1 MQEID
6 LLTFI
11 GHFHPVLVH
20 LPVGILLWAIVLQ
33 WLSKLPAFASLAAAV
48 PVTYLV
54 GAVMAILSCASG
66 WLLSDTATY
75 PAETLN
81 LHKWLGIGVA
91 VIALILYYIHHKQWH
106 NIKLPASVILISVV
120 MAAGHFG
127 GTLTHGEGY
136 LTMGL
141 GLSNKKDEVKR
152 KNIANIQEALVYQDV
167 VQPILEQK
175 CYSCHAEAKQKGGL
189 RLDNQE
195 WMMKGGE
202 DGIVLQPGNAEG
214 SEIYKRIVLDPIEEK
229 HMPPKGKLQL
239 SDEEKRLMQWWIS
252 SGASFHAKAKE
263 IAQTEQ
269 IKKLLTGFQG
279 NDAVQEDLLPETAI
293 SPASEEVVLKLQQ
306 QGVAVYPVSKT
317 SNYLSVSFVA
327 VPELDQNIIAL
338 LRSISKQ
345 VLWLKMPGVK
355 LDDAVIKAVAG
366 CSNLRRLSIEHSGVT
381 DVQLE
386 ILNSLTSLRYLNI
399 ADNKISFGGLQKL
412 NQLKQVKQL
421 YLFQTQVLQTDV
433 PKLHQLFPSATIDL
447 GNYKVETL
455 VTDTQVLRV
464 VKG

>member
-1 MQEID
+1 MPDVD

-11 GHFHPVLVH
+11 GHFHPLLVH

-33 WLSKLPAFASLAAAV
+33 WLSKSPAFSSLSAAI

-54 GAVMAILSCASG
+54 GAVMAVLSCVSGWILSN
-66 WLLSDTATY
+66 TATY

-91 VIALILYYIHHKQWH
+91 VIALAQYYIYYKQLHKF
-106 NIKLPASVILISVV
+106 KMAAAFILLGLV
-120 MAAGHFG
+120 MVAGHFG

-141 GLSNKKDEVKR
+141 LNKKEVVKR
-152 KNIANIQEALVYQDV
+152 KSIANIQEALVYQDV

-175 CYSCHAEAKQKGGL
+175 CYSCHADAKQKGGL

-195 WMMKGGE
+195 WMLKGGE
-202 DGIVLQPGNAEG
+202 DGIVLRPGNLEG
-214 SEIYKRIVLDPIEEK
+214 SEIYKRLILDPLEEK

-239 SDEEKRLMQWWIS
+239 TDEEKRLMQWWIS
-252 SGASFHAKAKE
+252 TGASFHAKTKE

-269 IKKLLTGFQG
+269 VKKLLTSFQG
-279 NDAVQEDLLPETAI
+279 DALVVEDLLPEI
-293 SPASEEVVLKLQQ
+293 GVSEAPKEAVVKLQQ
-306 QGVAVYPVSKT
+306 LGVAVYPVSKT

-327 VPELDQNIIAL
+327 VSEIDQNVISL
-338 LRSISKQ
+338 LSSISKQ
-345 VLWLKMPGVK
+345 LLWLKMPGVK
-355 LDDAVIKAVAG
+355 LDDAVVKVISG
-366 CSNLRRLSIEHSGVT
+366 CSNLRRLSIEHSGIT
-381 DVQLE
+381 DSQLE
-386 ILNSLTSLRYLNI
+386 SFNNLTALRNLNLTDTQI
-399 ADNKISFGGLQKL
+399 TIVGLQKL
-412 NQLKQVKQL
+412 GNLRRLKQLNL
-421 YLFQTQVLQTDV
+421 YQTQVIQTYV
-433 PKLHQLFPSATIDL
+433 PKLRQLFPAANIDL
-447 GNYKVETL
+447 GNYRVETL

>member
-1 MQEID
+1 M
-6 LLTFI
+6 
-11 GHFHPVLVH
+11 
-20 LPVGILLWAIVLQ
+20 
-33 WLSKLPAFASLAAAV
+33 
-48 PVTYLV
+48 
-54 GAVMAILSCASG
+54 
-66 WLLSDTATY
+66 
-75 PAETLN
+75 
-81 LHKWLGIGVA
+81 
-91 VIALILYYIHHKQWH
+91 
-106 NIKLPASVILISVV
+106 
-120 MAAGHFG
+120 
-127 GTLTHGEGY
+127 
-136 LTMGL
+136 
-141 GLSNKKDEVKR
+141 
-152 KNIANIQEALVYQDV
+152 
-167 VQPILEQK
+167 
-175 CYSCHAEAKQKGGL
+175 

-202 DGIVLQPGNAEG
+202 DGIVLQPGNVEG

-239 SDEEKRLMQWWIS
+239 NDEEKRLMQWWIS

-279 NDAVQEDLLPETAI
+279 KDAVQEDLLPETAI

-355 LDDAVIKAVAG
+355 LDDAVVKAVAS
-366 CSNLRRLSIEHSGVT
+366 CSNLRRLSIEHTGVT

-386 ILNSLTSLRYLNI
+386 ILNNLTSLRYLNI

-421 YLFQTQVLQTDV
+421 YLFQTQVLQTDI
-433 PKLHQLFPSATIDL
+433 PKLRQLFPSASIDL

-455 VTDTQVLRV
+455 VADTQVLRV